1 MTSRAGSRVVP
12 RPGSLSGTE
21 LLLAVVL
28 LAFAA
33 LAWLLTHSLATPG
46 MRLGILTGAR
56 PMAPSGF
63 EWTRFGFFLL
73 TWLVMMTAMMLPGIT
88 PFTIGMSRL
97 LRVHRAGTGSVPAL
111 VVGYLLAW
119 LLTGVGAYACLRAF
133 DALDVVG
140 SATAARSG
148 AAVLVVA
155 GLFQFTPLKQWCLV
169 HCRSPMALLMRHGQ
183 RAVRSRRG
191 ALLVGCGHGGYC
203 IGCCWA
209 LMVVLLAAGMMSLV
223 WMAGVAAVITVEK
236 VLPHGRQSSYAIGAL
251 LLGAGLVLLVLPEL
265 VGVVA

>member
-1 MTSRAGSRVVP
+1 MTSRTGARVVP
-12 RPGSLSGTE
+12 GPGWLSGTE
-21 LLLAVVL
+21 VLLAVVL
-28 LAFAA
+28 LVFTA
-33 LAWLLTHSLATPG
+33 LAWLLTHNLATPG
-46 MRLGILTGAR
+46 MRLGILTGMR
-56 PMAPSGF
+56 PMTPSGF

-73 TWLVMMTAMMLPGIT
+73 TWLIMMTAMMLPGIT

-97 LRVHRAGTGSVPAL
+97 LRVRQAGTGSVTVL

-119 LLTGVGAYACLRAF
+119 LLTGLAAYACLRAF
-133 DALDVVG
+133 DALAMAG

-148 AAVLVVA
+148 AVVLVAA

-191 ALLVGCGHGGYC
+191 ALLVGCGHGAYC

-209 LMVVLLAAGMMSLV
+209 LMLVLLAAGMMSLV
-223 WMAGVAAVITVEK
+223 WMIGVTAVITVEK
-236 VLPHGRQSSYAIGAL
+236 VLPYGRQASYAVGAL
-251 LLGAGLVLLVLPEL
+251 LIGAGLVLLVLPGL
-265 VGVVA
+265 VGTVA

>member
-1 MTSRAGSRVVP
+1 M
-12 RPGSLSGTE
+12 SGTE

-28 LAFAA
+28 LTLTA

-46 MRLGILTGAR
+46 MRLGILTGMR
-56 PMAPSGF
+56 PMASSGF

-73 TWLVMMTAMMLPGIT
+73 TWLIMMTAMMLPGIT

-97 LRVHRAGTGSVPAL
+97 LRVRQAGTGSIPAL

-119 LLTGVGAYACLRAF
+119 LLTGLAAYACLRAF
-133 DALDVVG
+133 DALAMAG
-140 SATAARSG
+140 SSTAARSG
-148 AAVLVVA
+148 AAVLLIA

-183 RAVRSRRG
+183 RAARSRRG
-191 ALLVGCGHGGYC
+191 TLLVGCGHGAYC

-223 WMAGVAAVITVEK
+223 WMAGITAVITVEK
-236 VLPHGRQSSYAIGAL
+236 VLPYGRQTSYAIGAL
-251 LLGAGLVLLVLPEL
+251 LTGAGIALLALPGL
-265 VGVVA
+265 VGTIA